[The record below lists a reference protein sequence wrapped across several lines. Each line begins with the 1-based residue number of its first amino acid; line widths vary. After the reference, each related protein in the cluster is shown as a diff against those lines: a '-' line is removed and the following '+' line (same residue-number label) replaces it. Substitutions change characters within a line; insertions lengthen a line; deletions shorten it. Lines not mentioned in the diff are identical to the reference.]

1 MVFYPENIIVYSK
14 SSKNSFHSL
23 YASGGEGRNIYYICK
38 TVKPGARGSFLYL
51 ASQTETEFGVSL
63 SCLMVSCNFS
73 LQTVGPLVLSIPG
86 PRDLVDLKSHNPNL
100 LALPIGTQD
109 PGREACQSEHILLP
123 NVKITF
129 TFRPKLL
136 IPNWIQCH

>member
-109 PGREACQSEHILLP
+109 PGRDHNMVTMGGHKLVNSCLIDGYLGCLQSLAL
-123 NVKITF
+123 
-129 TFRPKLL
+129 
-136 IPNWIQCH
+136 